1 MELGK
6 NQQALAQQARRPY
19 AHKINRCLMLVYALP
34 FFRRRHLF
42 GRARVRNYLLAAAA
56 AACRLRACASP
67 TAMRTR
73 GTSSLWCHGTDVSG
87 VSLAAGNGAVWAG
100 ARRKEHA
107 IGGRKYFLC
116 YVN

>member
-6 NQQALAQQARRPY
+6 NQQALAQQAGRPY

-34 FFRRRHLF
+34 FFRPRHLF
-42 GRARVRNYLLAAAA
+42 GRARARNYLLTAA
-56 AACRLRACASP
+56 AACRLRARASP

-73 GTSSLWCHGTDVSG
+73 GISAMRCHGTDVSG
-87 VSLAAGNGAVWAG
+87 VFLAAVNGAVWPG
-100 ARRKEHA
+100 AKSTRL
-107 IGGRKYFLC
+107 GGVNIFS